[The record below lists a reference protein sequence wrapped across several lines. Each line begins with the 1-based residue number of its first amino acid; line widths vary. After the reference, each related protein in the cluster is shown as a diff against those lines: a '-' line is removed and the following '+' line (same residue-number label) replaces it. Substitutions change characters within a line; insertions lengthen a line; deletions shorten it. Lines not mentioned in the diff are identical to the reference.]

1 MKGARI
7 MDFEETFAKIQRLLT
22 GLAVLALIVALLTL
36 FIWLPWPVALALFIG
51 VCILIPILR
60 QKWIAHR
67 SYTPVYQPPAAQ
79 QTPEASPYQR
89 GYQPQQPT
97 RPAAQLSSL
106 LADPQPKD
114 QIYEQPLVQ
123 YPETPVQ

>member
-1 MKGARI
+1 

-22 GLAVLALIVALLTL
+22 GLAVFALIVALLML

-60 QKWIAHR
+60 QKWIARR
-67 SYTPVYQPPAAQ
+67 SYTPVYCPPAAVPP
-79 QTPEASPYQR
+79 PEAPSYQS

-97 RPAAQLSSL
+97 RPAAQLSTIPS
-106 LADPQPKD
+106 DPQPKD
-114 QIYEQPLVQ
+114 QLYEQPLVQ
-123 YPETPVQ
+123 YPETPAQ

>member
-1 MKGARI
+1 

-22 GLAVLALIVALLTL
+22 GLAVFALIVALLML

-60 QKWIAHR
+60 QKWIARR
-67 SYTPVYQPPAAQ
+67 SYTPVYCPPAAVPP
-79 QTPEASPYQR
+79 PEAPSYQS
-89 GYQPQQPT
+89 GYQPQQPI
-97 RPAAQLSSL
+97 RAAALPASTILPY
-106 LADPQPKD
+106 PQPKD
-114 QIYEQPLVQ
+114 ERPGAIYEQPLVQ